1 MTDENEIRR
10 ERFRTV
16 AIGLRAGVSNKLG
29 SLWWAFLLRGVFA
42 IALGIFALFW
52 PSQSLS
58 VLVFAVG
65 LYCVADGATGLVGA
79 LRFPELREHLV
90 QALVVLGIGTVLVFW
105 PAATLRTLLVLLGA
119 AALIAGIGQILTA
132 RRLPTDDPEHGAIMT
147 IGITAALVGLVLAF
161 WPGSGIAVISWVI
174 GIAVI
179 LIGALLIY
187 LGSRF
192 KRLETRIGTRGD
204 GESGIE

>member
-1 MTDENEIRR
+1 VTDENEIRR

-90 QALVVLGIGTVLVFW
+90 QALLVLGIGTVLVFW

-132 RRLPTDDPEHGAIMT
+132 RRLPTDDPERGAIMT

-192 KRLETRIGTRGD
+192 KRLETRIGTQGD
-204 GESGIE
+204 GESGIK